1 MRERDN
7 TTSPTSVVPTPTPDL
22 MAKLLR
28 VAWAAILLGLAMEA
42 VLILVGTGFGT
53 ALGLG
58 KLAADLV
65 KNVSW
70 SLFVC
75 GGLAV
80 GTTIAKTRLP
90 LAGLAG
96 LLAAPVAFEVSRVLH
111 KGTLEMLAASSSA
124 AEGASPYLIA
134 LVKGLEY
141 GVLGIAISWLAQ
153 RPGAGAVPG
162 GGRDGLRPDGTPDRN
177 GVRRY
182 DPRPHARRCFA
193 GVYRGSNLP
202 GGQRNTLPRWLL
214 SGPLLRPHPGQ
225 ENGPMIP
232 TIHSQNVR
240 DRV

>member
-1 MRERDN
+1 MRESN
-7 TTSPTSVVPTPTPDL
+7 NITSPTPVVPTPTPDL

-42 VLILVGTGFGT
+42 VLILLGTGLGD

-80 GTTIAKTRLP
+80 GTTIAKARLP

-96 LLAAPVAFEVSRVLH
+96 LLAAPLAFEVSRVLH
-111 KGTLEMLAASSSA
+111 KGTLEMISASSSA
-124 AEGASPYLIA
+124 SEGASPVLIA

-141 GVLGIAISWLAQ
+141 GVLGMAISWLTQ
-153 RPGAGAVPG
+153 RSWAGAMAYALTGLLIGTVFG
-162 GGRDGLRPDGTPDRN
+162 GAILALTLGAAAQVSTGALISQ
-177 GVRRY
+177 GVNEILF
-182 DPRPHARRCFA
+182 PVGCALVLFSA
-193 GVYRGSNLP
+193 
-202 GGQRNTLPRWLL
+202 NTLGKRMA
-214 SGPLLRPHPGQ
+214 R
-225 ENGPMIP
+225 
-232 TIHSQNVR
+232 
-240 DRV
+240 

>member
-1 MRERDN
+1 MQERDN

-153 RPGAGAVPG
+153 RPWAGAMAYALTGLLIATVFG
-162 GGRDGLRPDGTPDRN
+162 GTILALTLGAASQVSTGALVSQ
-177 GVRRY
+177 GVNEILF
-182 DPRPHARRCFA
+182 PVGCSLVLFSAH
-193 GVYRGSNLP
+193 
-202 GGQRNTLPRWLL
+202 TLGKRMA
-214 SGPLLRPHPGQ
+214 H
-225 ENGPMIP
+225 
-232 TIHSQNVR
+232 
-240 DRV
+240 